1 MKNIKQI
8 NYHIKWDKETN
19 TMKVWVNADK
29 KLEILDDD
37 HYNLMC
43 GVLKTALK
51 FVKDQRL
58 IEQDI
63 EELLK

>member
-1 MKNIKQI
+1 MDIEQVLI
-8 NYHIKWDKETN
+8 NIKWDKESDN
-19 TMKVWVNADK
+19 VKVWVNANK
-29 KLEILDDD
+29 KLEILNDE

-43 GVLKTALK
+43 NVLKTALK

-63 EELLK
+63 EDLTK